1 MKVSVRNM
9 FSETTAKVTG
19 DAVNAELL
27 LTASGGDQTVT
38 GIING
43 HVQRIQLA
51 VGEQISTAFKASSVI
66 LAVE

>member
-1 MKVSVRNM
+1 M
-9 FSETTAKVTG
+9 FSETIAKVTG

-27 LTASGGDQTVT
+27 LTASDGDQTVT

-51 VGEQISTAFKASSVI
+51 VGEQISTVFKASSVI